1 MGVCRR
7 AALYLARKKGKAF
20 LLFLIFFLVS
30 ALLLICF
37 SVLDGT
43 GQAARDLR
51 SNIGAAFYIRPY
63 AQMTL
68 EDGALSEGTTPV
80 IFQQSIDEVID
91 AAQGQVKAYNTEHY
105 GYAKSE
111 QLHFLPGAGD
121 NEASNMGQ
129 VTAVRDSQLT
139 DVFLNEECTL
149 ISGRHIQPEDENK
162 ILISAELAA
171 ENDLKV
177 GDILTLTHA
186 GLDQRDDGTYIDT
199 IPEKTAFAKAEIVGI
214 FQADGADNGMDAP
227 TAGKAVNHIY
237 SDSHLLVNLQ
247 EQQEGIFEGEIAF
260 YIADPL
266 ELDTILER
274 VEAIQSIDWV
284 NHILKENDF
293 QYEQIAGQLQNLQNL
308 AAALIALAATLG
320 IVILMQILMVQIRGR
335 IREAGI
341 YLSVG
346 KPKMEIIGQFAL
358 EAWGLLIVGFLSAFL
373 LWLFCSGPVNG
384 LLFGALVQGTGTA
397 ALQTGG
403 NTMNYLQPDLI
414 HSGVLLA
421 GELAAVLL
429 TVLAASRAILRLK
442 PKEILTKM
450 S

>member
-1 MGVCRR
+1 M
-7 AALYLARKKGKAF
+7 
-20 LLFLIFFLVS
+20 
-30 ALLLICF
+30 
-37 SVLDGT
+37 
-43 GQAARDLR
+43 
-51 SNIGAAFYIRPY
+51 
-63 AQMTL
+63 
-68 EDGALSEGTTPV
+68 
-80 IFQQSIDEVID
+80 
-91 AAQGQVKAYNTEHY
+91 KAYNTEHY

-121 NEASNMGQ
+121 SEASNMGQ

-139 DVFLNEECTL
+139 DVFLNEEYTL
-149 ISGRHIQPEDENK
+149 LAGRHIQPEDENK

-171 ENDLKV
+171 ENSLEV
-177 GDILTLTHA
+177 GDVLTLTHA
-186 GLDQRDDGTYIDT
+186 GLDQQDGVYIDT
-199 IPEKTAFAKAEIVGI
+199 IPEKTVFAEVEIVGI
-214 FQADGADNGMDAP
+214 FQCDGAADSADSP
-227 TAGKAVNHIY
+227 TAGKATNHIY
-237 SDSHLLVNLQ
+237 SDSHLLINLQ
-247 EQQEGIFEGEIAF
+247 EQQEGVFEGEIAF

-266 ELDTILER
+266 ELDTLLER
-274 VEAIQSIDWV
+274 VEAIDSIDWD
-284 NHILKENDF
+284 NHILRENDF

-308 AAALIALAATLG
+308 AVALIALAATLG
-320 IVILMQILMVQIRGR
+320 IVILMLILMVQIRGR

-346 KPKMEIIGQFAL
+346 KPKMEIIGQFGL

-384 LLFGALVQGTGTA
+384 LLFGTLAQGTGTA

-403 NTMNYLQPDLI
+403 GGVNYLQPNLLN
-414 HSGVLLA
+414 SGVLLA

-429 TVLAASRAILRLK
+429 TVLVASGAILRLK

>member
-1 MGVCRR
+1 MHVCKR
-7 AALYLARKKGKAF
+7 AILYLARKKEKAI

-37 SVLDGT
+37 SILNGT
-43 GQAARDLR
+43 EQAAGDLR
-51 SNIGAAFYIRPY
+51 SNIGAAFTIRPY

-68 EDGALSEGTTPV
+68 EDGELSEGTTPV
-80 IFQQSIDEVID
+80 IPQQSIDEVID
-91 AAQGQVKAYNTEHY
+91 ACEGQVKVYNTEHY

-129 VTAVRDSQLT
+129 VTAVRDSGLT
-139 DVFLNEECTL
+139 DVFLNEEYTL
-149 ISGRHIQPEDENK
+149 LAGRHIQRSDENK

-171 ENDLKV
+171 ENSLEV
-177 GDILTLTHA
+177 GDVLTLTHA
-186 GLDQRDDGTYIDT
+186 GLDQQDGEYIDT
-199 IPEKTAFAKAEIVGI
+199 IPEKTAFAEVEIVGI
-214 FQADGADNGMDAP
+214 FQCDGAADSADSP
-227 TAGKAVNHIY
+227 TAGKAANHIY

-247 EQQEGIFEGEIAF
+247 EQQEGIIEGEIAF

-266 ELDTILER
+266 ELDTLLER
-274 VEAIQSIDWV
+274 VEAIDSIDWD
-284 NHILKENDF
+284 NHILRENDF

-308 AAALIALAATLG
+308 AVALIALATALG
-320 IVILMQILMVQIRGR
+320 IVILMLILMVQIRGR

-346 KPKMEIIGQFAL
+346 KYKAEIIGQFTL
-358 EAWGLLIVGFLSAFL
+358 EAWALLFAGFLLAFL
-373 LWLFCSGPVNG
+373 LWLLCSDTVNG
-384 LLFGALVQGTGTA
+384 LLFGALAQGTGTA

-403 NTMNYLQPDLI
+403 RGNYLQPNLLY
-414 HSGVLLA
+414 SGTLFA
-421 GELAAVLL
+421 GELVAVLL
-429 TVLAASRAILRLK
+429 TVLAASGTILRLK
-442 PKEILTKM
+442 PKEILTRM

>member
-186 GLDQRDDGTYIDT
+186 GLEQRDDGTYIDT

-429 TVLAASRAILRLK
+429 TVLAASGAILRLK
-442 PKEILTKM
+442 QKRF
-450 S
+450 

>member
-7 AALYLARKKGKAF
+7 AALYLARKKGKAI
-20 LLFLIFFLVS
+20 LLFLIFFLIS

-37 SVLDGT
+37 SVLSGT
-43 GQAARDLR
+43 EQAAKDLR
-51 SNIGAAFYIRPY
+51 SNIGAAFYVRPY
-63 AQMTL
+63 Q
-68 EDGALSEGTTPV
+68 EIIFEGGAVSEGATPV
-80 IFQQSIDEVID
+80 ISKQSIDEVID
-91 AAQGQVKAYNTEHY
+91 AAQGQVRAYNTEHY

-111 QLHFLPGAGD
+111 QLHFLPGIGD
-121 NEASNMGQ
+121 SEASNMGQ
-129 VTAVRDSQLT
+129 VTAVQDSGLT
-139 DVFLNEECTL
+139 DVFLNEEYTL
-149 ISGRHIQPEDENK
+149 LAGRHIQRSDENK

-171 ENDLKV
+171 ENSLEV
-177 GDILTLTHA
+177 GDVLTLAHA
-186 GLDQRDDGTYIDT
+186 VLDQQGGEYIDT
-199 IPEKTAFAKAEIVGI
+199 IPEKTVFAQVEIVGI
-214 FQADGADNGMDAP
+214 FQCDGAADSADSP

-247 EQQEGIFEGEIAF
+247 EQQAGIFEGEIAF

-274 VEAIQSIDWV
+274 VEVIQSIDWD

-308 AAALIALAATLG
+308 AVALIALAAALG
-320 IVILMQILMVQIRGR
+320 IVILMLILMVQIRGR

-358 EAWGLLIVGFLSAFL
+358 EAWGLLIVGFFSAFL
-373 LWLFCSGPVNG
+373 LWLFCSDPVNK
-384 LLFGALVQGTGTA
+384 LLFGVLIQGTGTA

-429 TVLAASRAILRLK
+429 TVLVASGAILRLK
-442 PKEILTKM
+442 PKEILAKM

>member
-1 MGVCRR
+1 MHMYKR
-7 AALYLARKKGKAF
+7 AVLYLARKKGKAA

-30 ALLLICF
+30 ALLLVCF
-37 SVLDGT
+37 SVLNGT
-43 GQAARDLR
+43 EQAAKDLR
-51 SNIGAAFYIRPY
+51 SNIGAAFYVRPY
-63 AQMTL
+63 QQMIF
-68 EDGALSEGTTPV
+68 EGGAVSEGATP
-80 IFQQSIDEVID
+80 IISQKSIDEIVD
-91 AAQGQVKAYNTEHY
+91 AAGGQVKAYNTEHY

-121 NEASNMGQ
+121 SEASNMGQ

-139 DVFLNEECTL
+139 DVFLNEEYTL
-149 ISGRHIQPEDENK
+149 LAGRHIQPEDENK

-186 GLDQRDDGTYIDT
+186 GLNQQDGKYIDT
-199 IPEKTAFAKAEIVGI
+199 IPEKTVFAEVEIVGI
-214 FQADGADNGMDAP
+214 FQCDGAADSADSP
-227 TAGKAVNHIY
+227 TAGKAANHIY

-247 EQQEGIFEGEIAF
+247 EQQAGIFEGEIAF

-266 ELDTILER
+266 ELDTLLER
-274 VEAIQSIDWV
+274 VEAIQSVDWD

-308 AAALIALAATLG
+308 AVALIALAAALG
-320 IVILMQILMVQIRGR
+320 IIILMLILMVQIRGR

-346 KPKMEIIGQFAL
+346 KPKMEIIVQFAL
-358 EAWGLLIVGFLSAFL
+358 EAWGLLIAGFLSAFL
-373 LWLFCSGPVNG
+373 LWLFCSDPVNG
-384 LLFGALVQGTGTA
+384 LLFGSLTQGTGTA

-403 NTMNYLQPDLI
+403 GGANYLQPDLL
-414 HSGVLLA
+414 HSGALLA

-429 TVLAASRAILRLK
+429 TVLAASGAILRLK
-442 PKEILTKM
+442 PKEILSKM

>member
-1 MGVCRR
+1 MHMYKR
-7 AALYLARKKGKAF
+7 AVLYLARKKGKAA

-30 ALLLICF
+30 AFLLVCF
-37 SVLDGT
+37 SVLNGT
-43 GQAARDLR
+43 EQAAKDLR
-51 SNIGAAFYIRPY
+51 SNIGAAFYVRPY
-63 AQMTL
+63 QQMIF
-68 EDGALSEGTTPV
+68 ESGAVSEGATPT
-80 IFQQSIDEVID
+80 ISQKSIDEIVD
-91 AAQGQVKAYNTEHY
+91 AAGGQVKSYNTEHY

-177 GDILTLTHA
+177 GDILALTHA
-186 GLDQRDDGTYIDT
+186 GLDQQDDGTYIDT
-199 IPEKTAFAKAEIVGI
+199 IPEKTAFAEAEIVGI
-214 FQADGADNGMDAP
+214 FQADGADDGMDAP

-247 EQQEGIFEGEIAF
+247 EQQAGIFEGEIAF

-266 ELDTILER
+266 ELDTLLER
-274 VEAIQSIDWV
+274 VEAIQSIDWD

-308 AAALIALAATLG
+308 AVTLIALAAVLG
-320 IVILMQILMVQIRGR
+320 IVILMLILMVQIRGR
-335 IREAGI
+335 IHEAGI

-358 EAWGLLIVGFLSAFL
+358 EAWGLLVIGFLSAFL
-373 LWLFCSGPVNG
+373 LWLFCSNLLNG
-384 LLFGALVQGTGTA
+384 ILFGSLVQGTGTA

-403 NTMNYLQPDLI
+403 GGVNYLQPDLL
-414 HSGVLLA
+414 HSGALLA
-421 GELAAVLL
+421 GELAAILL
-429 TVLAASRAILRLK
+429 TVLAASGTILRLK

>member
-1 MGVCRR
+1 MHICRR
-7 AALYLARKKGKAF
+7 AALYLTRKKGKAA

-37 SVLDGT
+37 SVLNGT
-43 GQAARDLR
+43 GQAAKDLR
-51 SNIGAAFYIRPY
+51 SNIGAVFYVRPY
-63 AQMTL
+63 QQMIF
-68 EDGALSEGTTPV
+68 EDGAVSEGEIPAV
-80 IFQQSIDEVID
+80 SQKSIDEIMD
-91 AAQGQVKAYNTEHY
+91 AAGGQVKTYNTEHY
-105 GYAKSE
+105 GYTKSG
-111 QLHFLPGAGD
+111 QLHFLPGASD
-121 NEASNMGQ
+121 SEASNMGQ

-149 ISGRHIQPEDENK
+149 TSGRHIRPEDENK

-171 ENDLKV
+171 ENSLEV

-186 GLDQRDDGTYIDT
+186 DLNQQDGAYIDT
-199 IPEKTAFAKAEIVGI
+199 IPEKTAFAEVEIVGI
-214 FQADGADNGMDAP
+214 FQCNGADDGMDTP

-266 ELDTILER
+266 ELETLLER
-274 VEAIQSIDWV
+274 VKAIKSIDWD

-293 QYEQIAGQLQNLQNL
+293 QYEQIAGHLQNLQNL
-308 AAALIALAATLG
+308 AVALIVLAAALG
-320 IVILMQILMVQIRGR
+320 IMILMLILMVQIRGR
-335 IREAGI
+335 IHEAGI

-346 KPKMEIIGQFAL
+346 KSKIEIIGQFAL
-358 EAWGLLIVGFLSAFL
+358 EAWILLLIGFLSAFL
-373 LWLFCSGPVNG
+373 LWLLCSDSVNG
-384 LLFGALVQGTGTA
+384 LLFDALTQGTGTA

-403 NTMNYLQPDLI
+403 GRVNYLQPNLF
-414 HSGVLLA
+414 HSSVLFS
-421 GELAAVLL
+421 GELAAILL
-429 TVLAASRAILRLK
+429 TVLAASGTILHLK

>member
-1 MGVCRR
+1 MHMYKR
-7 AALYLARKKGKAF
+7 AVLYLARKKGKAA

-30 ALLLICF
+30 ALLLVCF
-37 SVLDGT
+37 SVLNGT
-43 GQAARDLR
+43 EQAAKDLR
-51 SNIGAAFYIRPY
+51 SNIGAAFYVRPY
-63 AQMTL
+63 QQMIF
-68 EDGALSEGTTPV
+68 EGGAVSEGATP
-80 IFQQSIDEVID
+80 IISQKSIDEIVD
-91 AAQGQVKAYNTEHY
+91 AAGGQVKAYNTEHY

-121 NEASNMGQ
+121 SETSNMGQ

-139 DVFLNEECTL
+139 DVFLNEEYTL
-149 ISGRHIQPEDENK
+149 LAGRHIQPEDENK

-186 GLDQRDDGTYIDT
+186 GLDQQGGEYIDI
-199 IPEKTAFAKAEIVGI
+199 IPEKTVFAEVEIVGV
-214 FQADGADNGMDAP
+214 FQCDGAADSADSP
-227 TAGKAVNHIY
+227 TAGKAANHIY

-247 EQQEGIFEGEIAF
+247 EQQAGIFEGEIAF

-266 ELDTILER
+266 ELDTLLER
-274 VEAIQSIDWV
+274 VEAIQSIDWD

-308 AAALIALAATLG
+308 AVALIALAAALG
-320 IVILMQILMVQIRGR
+320 IVILMLILMVQIRGR

-384 LLFGALVQGTGTA
+384 LLFGTLAQGTGTA

-403 NTMNYLQPDLI
+403 DGANYLQPDLLN
-414 HSGVLLA
+414 SGVLLA

-429 TVLAASRAILRLK
+429 TVLAASGAILRLK

>member
-1 MGVCRR
+1 MHMYKR
-7 AALYLARKKGKAF
+7 AVLYLAHKKGKGA

-37 SVLDGT
+37 SVLNGT
-43 GQAARDLR
+43 GQAAKDLR
-51 SNIGAAFYIRPY
+51 SNIGAAFYVRPY
-63 AQMTL
+63 QEMIF
-68 EDGALSEGTTPV
+68 EGGAVSQGTAPT
-80 IFQQSIDEVID
+80 ISQKSIDEIAD
-91 AAQGQVKAYNTEHY
+91 AAGEQVKAYNTEHY

-111 QLHFLPGAGD
+111 QLHFLPGTGD
-121 NEASNMGQ
+121 SEASNMGQ
-129 VTAVRDSQLT
+129 VTAVRDSELT

-149 ISGRHIQPEDENK
+149 TAGRHIRPEDENK
-162 ILISAELAA
+162 ILISEELAA
-171 ENDLKV
+171 ENNLEV
-177 GDILTLTHA
+177 GDTLILTHA
-186 GLDQRDDGTYIDT
+186 GLDQQDGAYIDT
-199 IPEKTAFAKAEIVGI
+199 IPEKVAFAEVEIVGI
-214 FQADGADNGMDAP
+214 FQSNKTDNGINTP

-247 EQQEGIFEGEIAF
+247 EQQAGVFEGEIAF

-266 ELDTILER
+266 ELDSLLER
-274 VEAIQSIDWV
+274 VEAIHSIDWN

-308 AAALIALAATLG
+308 AVALILLATVLG
-320 IVILMQILMVQIRGR
+320 IVILMLILMMQIRGR

-346 KPKMEIIGQFAL
+346 KSKMEIIGQFAL
-358 EAWGLLIVGFLSAFL
+358 EAWALLIAGFLSAFL
-373 LWLFCSGPVNG
+373 LWLFCSDPVNG
-384 LLFGALVQGTGTA
+384 LLFSALVQGVGTA

-403 NTMNYLQPDLI
+403 SGVNYLQPDLL
-414 HSGVLLA
+414 HSGALFA
-421 GELAAVLL
+421 GELVAVLL
-429 TVLAASRAILRLK
+429 TVLAASGAILRLK

>member
-1 MGVCRR
+1 MHMYKR
-7 AALYLARKKGKAF
+7 AVLYLARKKGKAA

-30 ALLLICF
+30 ALLLVCF
-37 SVLDGT
+37 SVLNGT
-43 GQAARDLR
+43 GQAAKELR

-63 AQMTL
+63 QEMIF
-68 EDGALSEGTTPV
+68 EGGAVSEGTTP
-80 IFQQSIDEVID
+80 IISQKSIDEVVD
-91 AAQGQVKAYNTEHY
+91 AAGGQVKAYNTEHY

-121 NEASNMGQ
+121 SEASNMGQ

-139 DVFLNEECTL
+139 DVFLNEEYTL
-149 ISGRHIQPEDENK
+149 LAGRHIQPEDENK

-171 ENDLKV
+171 ENSLEV
-177 GDILTLTHA
+177 GDVLTLTHA
-186 GLDQRDDGTYIDT
+186 GLDQQDGEYIDT
-199 IPEKTAFAKAEIVGI
+199 IPEKTAFVEVEIVGI
-214 FQADGADNGMDAP
+214 FQCDGAADSADSP
-227 TAGKAVNHIY
+227 TAGKATNHIY
-237 SDSHLLVNLQ
+237 SDSHLLINLQ
-247 EQQEGIFEGEIAF
+247 EQQEGVFEGEIAF

-266 ELDTILER
+266 ELDTLLER
-274 VEAIQSIDWV
+274 VEAIDSIDWD
-284 NHILKENDF
+284 NHILRENDF

-308 AAALIALAATLG
+308 AVALIALAATLG
-320 IVILMQILMVQIRGR
+320 IVILMLILMVQIRGR

-373 LWLFCSGPVNG
+373 LWLFCSGPVNE

-397 ALQTGG
+397 VLQTGG
-403 NTMNYLQPDLI
+403 NTMNYLQPDLL
-414 HSGVLLA
+414 HLCFLFT
-421 GELAAVLL
+421 GELGAVLL
-429 TVLAASRAILRLK
+429 TVLAASKTILRLR
-442 PKEILTKM
+442 PRDILTRI